1 MFKTL
6 NLVFKFKIV
15 KVLINVSPAF
25 FIKPFFYY
33 IKWTMVFKK

>member
-25 FIKPFFYY
+25 FSKPFSYY
-33 IKWTMVFKK
+33 IKWGIFF